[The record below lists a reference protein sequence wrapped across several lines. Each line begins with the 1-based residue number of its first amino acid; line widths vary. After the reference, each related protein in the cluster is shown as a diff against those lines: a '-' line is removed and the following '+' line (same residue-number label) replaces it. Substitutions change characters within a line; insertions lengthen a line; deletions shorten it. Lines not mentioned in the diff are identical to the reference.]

1 MIPDKHRR
9 LLATLALLLAA
20 GPAQAKTVT
29 IKLGTLAPQGSPWHQ
44 VLEEVAQKWSDA
56 SEGTVKVRI
65 YPGGV
70 AGNEG
75 DMIRKV
81 GVGQLQ
87 AASITSVGLHDISP
101 DPQAVTIPM
110 MVTSYGELDYV
121 MKKMRPKFDAALSA
135 KGFVA
140 VNWSDVGFVHFFTT
154 YPLLKPPTPGQAKVS
169 AWSGDPQA
177 AEAWQAMG
185 FQPVVISATDVIPS
199 LQTGMIN
206 TMVDPPL
213 YAFTAHL
220 FEKANN
226 MLDLNWAIL
235 TGATVV
241 KKDTWE
247 SIPADLRAKLI
258 AIADEEGHKLEAAV
272 SKMNDDAIAQ
282 MKAQGL
288 HVNAAEDLPGWRA
301 VAERGWAAIRGKSV
315 PAPVFDEVRRLCEEY
330 RAQTKK

>member
-1 MIPDKHRR
+1 MIPNPTR
-9 LLATLALLLAA
+9 AFIGSLALFVA
-20 GPAQAKTVT
+20 GAAQAKTVT

-44 VLEEVAQKWSDA
+44 VLEEVGQKWA
-56 SEGTVKVRI
+56 EVSEGTVKVKI

-70 AGNEG
+70 AGNES
-75 DMIRKV
+75 DMIRKI

-87 AASITSVGLHDISP
+87 AASITAVGLHDISS
-101 DPQAVTIPM
+101 DPQVVTIPM
-110 MVTSYGELDYV
+110 MVTSYEELAYV
-121 MKKMRPKFDAALSA
+121 MKKMRPKFDAALLA

-154 YPLLKPPTPGQAKVS
+154 YPLTKPPAPGQAKIS
-169 AWSGDPQA
+169 TWSGDPQA
-177 AEAWQAMG
+177 AEAWRAMG
-185 FQPVVISATDVIPS
+185 FQPVVISATDLIPS

-206 TMVDPPL
+206 TMIDPPL

-241 KKDTWE
+241 KKETWE
-247 SIPADLRAKLI
+247 SIPADLRAKLTT
-258 AIADEEGHKLEAAV
+258 IADEAGQKLESAV
-272 SKMNDDAIAQ
+272 AKMNQDAVDQ

-288 HVNAAEDLPGWRA
+288 KVNAAEDLPAWRA
-301 VAERGWAAIRGKSV
+301 AAERGWAAIRGKAVS
-315 PAPVFDEVRRLCEEY
+315 AAVFDEVKRLCEEY
-330 RAQTKK
+330 RAQNKK